1 MRIYA
6 ITVQFLP
13 VSPKTKGE
21 TCRILDGGWL
31 FLQIAIHDH
40 KRKATATAGPRPP
53 ANNQCLERLGNNF
66 DGGFLEM
73 KFIAHSVRFIR
84 KRTWPRVRRG
94 ELKECYFRL
103 GLVIVPVL
111 LFFSGSKLLAAT
123 TKPDAKRSIKRIRAI
138 VDRFRQDLSIREKV
152 SISIV
157 AKNDKLVSVERSKA
171 KYGGF
176 ILSFD
181 ETFLNSLDDN
191 ELNASIAHELGH
203 VWIFTH
209 HPYLQTELLANQ
221 IALQVVSREELERI
235 YAKVWKNNGD
245 VDIKQFLGEDTAV
258 GLKPE
263 IRIKSL
269 PRATDRLSHP

>member
-1 MRIYA
+1 
-6 ITVQFLP
+6 
-13 VSPKTKGE
+13 
-21 TCRILDGGWL
+21 
-31 FLQIAIHDH
+31 
-40 KRKATATAGPRPP
+40 
-53 ANNQCLERLGNNF
+53 
-66 DGGFLEM
+66 M

-84 KRTWPRVRRG
+84 KCTWSRLRRR
-94 ELKECYFRL
+94 ELREGYFRL

-111 LFFSGSKLLAAT
+111 LFFSGSKLLAT
-123 TKPDAKRSIKRIRAI
+123 PKQDTKRSIKRIRAI
-138 VDRFRQDLSIREKV
+138 VDRFRQDLSITEKV
-152 SISIV
+152 SVSIV

-171 KYGGF
+171 RNGGF

-181 ETFLNSLDDN
+181 ETFLNGLDEN
-191 ELNASIAHELGH
+191 ELDASIAHELGH

-221 IALQVVSREELERI
+221 IALQVVSREELEKI
-235 YAKVWKNNGD
+235 YAKVWRNKGD
-245 VDIKQFLGEDTAV
+245 VDIKDFLGEDTAV